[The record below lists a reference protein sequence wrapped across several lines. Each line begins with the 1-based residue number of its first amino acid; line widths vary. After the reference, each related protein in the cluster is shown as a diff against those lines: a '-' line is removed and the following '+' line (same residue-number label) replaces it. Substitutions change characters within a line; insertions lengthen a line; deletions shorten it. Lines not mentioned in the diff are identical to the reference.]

1 MGIFS
6 KDIGIDLGTANTLVY
21 VKGKGIV
28 VREPS
33 VVAIDKY
40 EGKVLA
46 VGNAANEMIGRTP
59 ENIVAVRPM
68 KDGVIADFDITQA
81 MIRAFIKEADVSN
94 VFKPRVVVC
103 IPSGITEVER
113 RAVEEAVIQAGAKA
127 VALIE
132 EPMAAAMG
140 AGLPVNDATG
150 NMVVDIGGGTTE
162 VAVISLGGIV
172 SSRSIRIA
180 GNALDRAIINYLKKE
195 NQINIGDKMAEDIK
209 VAIASAYEDD
219 EEGVYEV
226 RGRDVA
232 TGLPKTA
239 QIKESEIRAA
249 ISENVDEM
257 IEAIKLTLE
266 NTPPELA
273 ADVMERGIVLT
284 GGGALIKGLDKLI
297 TETTKIPTHVA
308 EYPLDCVA
316 IGTGKALDNIKGVIA
331 AAIITVVVL
340 VCAAIAHFGGTNP
353 VSKVLRTVFSPFQ
366 NGFSYIV
373 NKVTDTTDFIREMN
387 GYKEE
392 NARLVGEINEL
403 KKQNKD
409 VANYREENERLKET
423 LELQN
428 SLENYSTVAAS
439 VIAYSSNNWYDTIQI
454 SKGSLAGVAVGNAVI
469 TPDGVVGKVVETGP
483 TWSIVS
489 TILNPDNAMGVKVS
503 RTSDVAVV
511 EGDSELYSQNYCKM
525 TFIDK
530 GSNLI
535 IGDILETSGSGG
547 IYPAGLSVGVIR
559 EINSDAMGNL
569 NYATV
574 EPLVD
579 FNKLYEVL
587 VINGTY

>member
-21 VKGKGIV
+21 ARGKGIV

-46 VGNAANEMIGRTP
+46 VGNAANDMIGRTP

-81 MIRAFIKEADVSN
+81 MIRSFIKEANVSK

-127 VALIE
+127 AALIE

-172 SSRSIRIA
+172 ASKSIRIA
-180 GNALDRAIINYLKKE
+180 GNALDSAIINYIKKE
-195 NQINIGDKMAEDIK
+195 HQINIGDKMAEEIK
-209 VAIASAYEDD
+209 LSIASAYEDD
-219 EEGVYEV
+219 EEAVYEV
-226 RGRDVA
+226 RGRDVS

-257 IEAIKLTLE
+257 IEAIKFTLE

-273 ADVMERGIVLT
+273 ADIMERGITLT

-297 TETTKIPTHVA
+297 TEVTKIPTHVA
-308 EYPLDCVA
+308 EYPLDCVV
-316 IGTGKALDNIKGVIA
+316 IGTGKALENIKELIE
-331 AAIITVVVL
+331 
-340 VCAAIAHFGGTNP
+340 N
-353 VSKVLRTVFSPFQ
+353 SK
-366 NGFSYIV
+366 
-373 NKVTDTTDFIREMN
+373 
-387 GYKEE
+387 
-392 NARLVGEINEL
+392 
-403 KKQNKD
+403 
-409 VANYREENERLKET
+409 
-423 LELQN
+423 
-428 SLENYSTVAAS
+428 
-439 VIAYSSNNWYDTIQI
+439 
-454 SKGSLAGVAVGNAVI
+454 
-469 TPDGVVGKVVETGP
+469 
-483 TWSIVS
+483 
-489 TILNPDNAMGVKVS
+489 
-503 RTSDVAVV
+503 
-511 EGDSELYSQNYCKM
+511 
-525 TFIDK
+525 
-530 GSNLI
+530 
-535 IGDILETSGSGG
+535 
-547 IYPAGLSVGVIR
+547 
-559 EINSDAMGNL
+559 
-569 NYATV
+569 
-574 EPLVD
+574 
-579 FNKLYEVL
+579 
-587 VINGTY
+587 

>member
-127 VALIE
+127 
-132 EPMAAAMG
+132 AMG

-180 GNALDRAIINYLKKE
+180 GNALDSAIINYLKKE

-297 TETTKIPTHVA
+297 TESTKIPTHVA

-316 IGTGKALDNIKGVIA
+316 IGTGKALDNIKELIES
-331 AAIITVVVL
+331 
-340 VCAAIAHFGGTNP
+340 
-353 VSKVLRTVFSPFQ
+353 SK
-366 NGFSYIV
+366 
-373 NKVTDTTDFIREMN
+373 
-387 GYKEE
+387 
-392 NARLVGEINEL
+392 
-403 KKQNKD
+403 
-409 VANYREENERLKET
+409 
-423 LELQN
+423 
-428 SLENYSTVAAS
+428 
-439 VIAYSSNNWYDTIQI
+439 
-454 SKGSLAGVAVGNAVI
+454 
-469 TPDGVVGKVVETGP
+469 
-483 TWSIVS
+483 
-489 TILNPDNAMGVKVS
+489 
-503 RTSDVAVV
+503 
-511 EGDSELYSQNYCKM
+511 
-525 TFIDK
+525 
-530 GSNLI
+530 
-535 IGDILETSGSGG
+535 
-547 IYPAGLSVGVIR
+547 
-559 EINSDAMGNL
+559 
-569 NYATV
+569 
-574 EPLVD
+574 
-579 FNKLYEVL
+579 
-587 VINGTY
+587 

>member
-180 GNALDRAIINYLKKE
+180 GNALDSAIINYLKKE

-266 NTPPELA
+266 NTL
-273 ADVMERGIVLT
+273 RNLRQT
-284 GGGALIKGLDKLI
+284 LWN
-297 TETTKIPTHVA
+297 A
-308 EYPLDCVA
+308 E
-316 IGTGKALDNIKGVIA
+316 
-331 AAIITVVVL
+331 
-340 VCAAIAHFGGTNP
+340 
-353 VSKVLRTVFSPFQ
+353 
-366 NGFSYIV
+366 
-373 NKVTDTTDFIREMN
+373 
-387 GYKEE
+387 
-392 NARLVGEINEL
+392 
-403 KKQNKD
+403 
-409 VANYREENERLKET
+409 
-423 LELQN
+423 
-428 SLENYSTVAAS
+428 
-439 VIAYSSNNWYDTIQI
+439 
-454 SKGSLAGVAVGNAVI
+454 
-469 TPDGVVGKVVETGP
+469 
-483 TWSIVS
+483 
-489 TILNPDNAMGVKVS
+489 
-503 RTSDVAVV
+503 
-511 EGDSELYSQNYCKM
+511 
-525 TFIDK
+525 
-530 GSNLI
+530 
-535 IGDILETSGSGG
+535 
-547 IYPAGLSVGVIR
+547 
-559 EINSDAMGNL
+559 
-569 NYATV
+569 
-574 EPLVD
+574 
-579 FNKLYEVL
+579 
-587 VINGTY
+587 

>member
-180 GNALDRAIINYLKKE
+180 GNALDSAIINYLKKE

-297 TETTKIPTHVA
+297 TESTKIPTRVA

-316 IGTGKALDNIKGVIA
+316 IGTGKALDNIKELIES
-331 AAIITVVVL
+331 
-340 VCAAIAHFGGTNP
+340 
-353 VSKVLRTVFSPFQ
+353 SK
-366 NGFSYIV
+366 
-373 NKVTDTTDFIREMN
+373 
-387 GYKEE
+387 
-392 NARLVGEINEL
+392 
-403 KKQNKD
+403 
-409 VANYREENERLKET
+409 
-423 LELQN
+423 
-428 SLENYSTVAAS
+428 
-439 VIAYSSNNWYDTIQI
+439 
-454 SKGSLAGVAVGNAVI
+454 
-469 TPDGVVGKVVETGP
+469 
-483 TWSIVS
+483 
-489 TILNPDNAMGVKVS
+489 
-503 RTSDVAVV
+503 
-511 EGDSELYSQNYCKM
+511 
-525 TFIDK
+525 
-530 GSNLI
+530 
-535 IGDILETSGSGG
+535 
-547 IYPAGLSVGVIR
+547 
-559 EINSDAMGNL
+559 
-569 NYATV
+569 
-574 EPLVD
+574 
-579 FNKLYEVL
+579 
-587 VINGTY
+587 

>member
-180 GNALDRAIINYLKKE
+180 GNALDSAIINYLKKE

-273 ADVMERGIVLT
+273 ADVMERGIEI
-284 GGGALIKGLDKLI
+284 GRA
-297 TETTKIPTHVA
+297 HV
-308 EYPLDCVA
+308 
-316 IGTGKALDNIKGVIA
+316 
-331 AAIITVVVL
+331 
-340 VCAAIAHFGGTNP
+340 
-353 VSKVLRTVFSPFQ
+353 
-366 NGFSYIV
+366 
-373 NKVTDTTDFIREMN
+373 
-387 GYKEE
+387 
-392 NARLVGEINEL
+392 
-403 KKQNKD
+403 
-409 VANYREENERLKET
+409 
-423 LELQN
+423 
-428 SLENYSTVAAS
+428 
-439 VIAYSSNNWYDTIQI
+439 
-454 SKGSLAGVAVGNAVI
+454 
-469 TPDGVVGKVVETGP
+469 
-483 TWSIVS
+483 
-489 TILNPDNAMGVKVS
+489 
-503 RTSDVAVV
+503 
-511 EGDSELYSQNYCKM
+511 
-525 TFIDK
+525 
-530 GSNLI
+530 
-535 IGDILETSGSGG
+535 
-547 IYPAGLSVGVIR
+547 
-559 EINSDAMGNL
+559 
-569 NYATV
+569 
-574 EPLVD
+574 
-579 FNKLYEVL
+579 
-587 VINGTY
+587 

>member
-180 GNALDRAIINYLKKE
+180 GNALDSAIINYLKKE

-308 EYPLDCVA
+308 EYPLDCVE
-316 IGTGKALDNIKGVIA
+316 IGTGKALDNIKELIES
-331 AAIITVVVL
+331 
-340 VCAAIAHFGGTNP
+340 
-353 VSKVLRTVFSPFQ
+353 SK
-366 NGFSYIV
+366 
-373 NKVTDTTDFIREMN
+373 
-387 GYKEE
+387 
-392 NARLVGEINEL
+392 
-403 KKQNKD
+403 
-409 VANYREENERLKET
+409 
-423 LELQN
+423 
-428 SLENYSTVAAS
+428 
-439 VIAYSSNNWYDTIQI
+439 
-454 SKGSLAGVAVGNAVI
+454 
-469 TPDGVVGKVVETGP
+469 
-483 TWSIVS
+483 
-489 TILNPDNAMGVKVS
+489 
-503 RTSDVAVV
+503 
-511 EGDSELYSQNYCKM
+511 
-525 TFIDK
+525 
-530 GSNLI
+530 
-535 IGDILETSGSGG
+535 
-547 IYPAGLSVGVIR
+547 
-559 EINSDAMGNL
+559 
-569 NYATV
+569 
-574 EPLVD
+574 
-579 FNKLYEVL
+579 
-587 VINGTY
+587 

>member
-180 GNALDRAIINYLKKE
+180 GNALDSAIINYLKKE

-219 EEGVYEV
+219 E
-226 RGRDVA
+226 
-232 TGLPKTA
+232 
-239 QIKESEIRAA
+239 ESEIRAA

-316 IGTGKALDNIKGVIA
+316 IGTGKALDNIKELIES
-331 AAIITVVVL
+331 
-340 VCAAIAHFGGTNP
+340 
-353 VSKVLRTVFSPFQ
+353 SK
-366 NGFSYIV
+366 
-373 NKVTDTTDFIREMN
+373 
-387 GYKEE
+387 
-392 NARLVGEINEL
+392 
-403 KKQNKD
+403 
-409 VANYREENERLKET
+409 
-423 LELQN
+423 
-428 SLENYSTVAAS
+428 
-439 VIAYSSNNWYDTIQI
+439 
-454 SKGSLAGVAVGNAVI
+454 
-469 TPDGVVGKVVETGP
+469 
-483 TWSIVS
+483 
-489 TILNPDNAMGVKVS
+489 
-503 RTSDVAVV
+503 
-511 EGDSELYSQNYCKM
+511 
-525 TFIDK
+525 
-530 GSNLI
+530 
-535 IGDILETSGSGG
+535 
-547 IYPAGLSVGVIR
+547 
-559 EINSDAMGNL
+559 
-569 NYATV
+569 
-574 EPLVD
+574 
-579 FNKLYEVL
+579 
-587 VINGTY
+587 

>member
-113 RAVEEAVIQAGAKA
+113 RAVEK
-127 VALIE
+127 LIE

-180 GNALDRAIINYLKKE
+180 GNALDSAIINYLKKE

-297 TETTKIPTHVA
+297 TESTKIPTHVA

-316 IGTGKALDNIKGVIA
+316 IGTGKALDNIKELIES
-331 AAIITVVVL
+331 
-340 VCAAIAHFGGTNP
+340 
-353 VSKVLRTVFSPFQ
+353 SK
-366 NGFSYIV
+366 
-373 NKVTDTTDFIREMN
+373 
-387 GYKEE
+387 
-392 NARLVGEINEL
+392 
-403 KKQNKD
+403 
-409 VANYREENERLKET
+409 
-423 LELQN
+423 
-428 SLENYSTVAAS
+428 
-439 VIAYSSNNWYDTIQI
+439 
-454 SKGSLAGVAVGNAVI
+454 
-469 TPDGVVGKVVETGP
+469 
-483 TWSIVS
+483 
-489 TILNPDNAMGVKVS
+489 
-503 RTSDVAVV
+503 
-511 EGDSELYSQNYCKM
+511 
-525 TFIDK
+525 
-530 GSNLI
+530 
-535 IGDILETSGSGG
+535 
-547 IYPAGLSVGVIR
+547 
-559 EINSDAMGNL
+559 
-569 NYATV
+569 
-574 EPLVD
+574 
-579 FNKLYEVL
+579 
-587 VINGTY
+587 